1 MAGSGRG
8 REYKT
13 GKTHAVGVSGR
24 KQAEKPKLE
33 IEVHSGNGNK
43 FTISV

>member
-1 MAGSGRG
+1 M
-8 REYKT
+8 T
-13 GKTHAVGVSGR
+13 GAHVMGVGGR
-24 KQAEKPKLE
+24 KEAEKPGLK

>member
-1 MAGSGRG
+1 MAGSGCG

-13 GKTHAVGVSGR
+13 GKTHAVGVGGR
-24 KQAEKPKLE
+24 KKTEKPRLE
-33 IEVHSGNGNK
+33 IEVHGGNGNK